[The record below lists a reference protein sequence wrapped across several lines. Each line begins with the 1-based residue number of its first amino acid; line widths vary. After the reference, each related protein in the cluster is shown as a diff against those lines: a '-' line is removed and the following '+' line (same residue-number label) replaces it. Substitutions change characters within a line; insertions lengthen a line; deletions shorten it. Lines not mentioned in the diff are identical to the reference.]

1 LQKKLSEFPDISYKK
16 LALAAEQAKN
26 KNLAIKLLENE
37 KSLKERMP
45 MLIQLK
51 QYEKALDLV
60 IKNLE
65 TDYIYG
71 IFSEMKREKLSDDEI
86 IKSSLKIEGCF
97 NFLLSYAQ
105 YLQRIDPEDTLITS
119 IIGKARSQDPA
130 DIEMMKKVNCD
141 RINYVISIDTRK
153 RIYQENYWKVR
164 CYFTNG

>member
-1 LQKKLSEFPDISYKK
+1 
-16 LALAAEQAKN
+16 
-26 KNLAIKLLENE
+26 
-37 KSLKERMP
+37 MP

-105 YLQRIDPEDTLITS
+105 YLQRIDP
-119 IIGKARSQDPA
+119 
-130 DIEMMKKVNCD
+130 
-141 RINYVISIDTRK
+141 
-153 RIYQENYWKVR
+153 
-164 CYFTNG
+164 